1 MRENRLENTLAY
13 MAAGVIGFSI
23 LAILLIVLASFFHFA
38 IPGVVMALPLVGL
51 PLGFVLIFALLI
63 ASMIRKSRENR

>member
-1 MRENRLENTLAY
+1 MRENRFENTLAY

-23 LAILLIVLASFFHFA
+23 LAILVIVLAAFFKFA
-38 IPGVVMALPLVGL
+38 LPGAVMALPLVGL
-51 PLGFVLIFALLI
+51 PLGFVLVFVLLI